1 MTKATATPVGGSLS
15 PSPDR
20 IDREDLEQQREGL
33 NDRVADHKR
42 RIRWHKERLHDV
54 GAERRRVIAKL
65 KQFGIELVE
74 VDGSEAGQGVE
85 ETHGRRKETNT

>member
-20 IDREDLEQQREGL
+20 LYREDLEEQREDL
-33 NDRVADHKR
+33 TRQVAALKR
-42 RIRWHKERLHDV
+42 RIRDHREWLHDV

-65 KQFGIELVE
+65 KQFGIELV
-74 VDGSEAGQGVE
+74 
-85 ETHGRRKETNT
+85 